1 MTRRIPAVVVVA
13 VLLGAVAG
21 CGGGDSSSPTGPTSV
36 ETPTTTQTPTQ
47 TGTSPTGVCAVTS
60 AQATQ
65 APNFTI
71 QIIPTEDPLF
81 GVFYK
86 CTKAFGMSLLASD
99 DACFALKS

>member
-47 TGTSPTGVCAVTS
+47 TGTSPNGVCAVTS

-65 APNFTI
+65 APTLRFRSFQQRTH
-71 QIIPTEDPLF
+71 
-81 GVFYK
+81 
-86 CTKAFGMSLLASD
+86 SS
-99 DACFALKS
+99 ACSTNVLRRLG